1 MNLKDENRGSSG
13 ISILWPN
20 LQNAEFQK
28 ALEECNQGNAFNNLS
43 AVIRYDADS
52 NPKCNTFVVS

>member
-28 ALEECNQGNAFNNLS
+28 ALEECNQGNAAHQLL
-43 AVIRYDADS
+43 
-52 NPKCNTFVVS
+52 FVMNKLMEQVYFG